1 MRKIIFEQIG
11 NIITFILIIFA
22 MIQSVISSPISSNDH
37 SIILGNGWIIFIVW
51 CAIFGV
57 CRYIFSKKI
66 KNYGYNMK
74 KGEFSCEDE
83 REDIISKKSSK
94 ISYISMIFASQVF
107 FVLFFFS
114 SFFILNLTLIKV
126 IAIAL
131 LGAIIIIGFISYLL
145 AWVVLDYKY

>member
-11 NIITFILIIFA
+11 NIITITLIIFA
-22 MIQSVISSPISSNDH
+22 MIQSIISSPISSNDH

-83 REDIISKKSSK
+83 REDIISKKASK
-94 ISYISMIFASQVF
+94 ISYISMIFASQFF

-114 SFFILNLTLIKV
+114 SFFILNLTVVKV
-126 IAIAL
+126 IAITL
-131 LGAIIIIGFISYLL
+131 LGTSIIIGFIAYLL
-145 AWVVLDYKY
+145 AWIILDYSH